1 MGRRQAVTGR
11 DNMRCILKRDEE
23 RDLKERQKR
32 GRGEAGAEAREKQWS
47 VVGRCR
53 REERGNDKHYNKAIW
68 IPGQ

>member
-11 DNMRCILKRDEE
+11 DNMRCILKRNEE

-47 VVGRCR
+47 VVG
-53 REERGNDKHYNKAIW
+53 EM
-68 IPGQ
+68 